1 MKAGRLSDAKAKEA
15 RNSLTELLQERPDA
29 KVIVTNDYAVD
40 PQKAPEWLS
49 DLCTIDTGEAPL
61 YLVAEVDHGFA
72 IELFL
77 KARATGYANGLV
89 GMREDPGRAYR
100 EHIFEIESNGDDRVF
115 AIVWVTDDSE
125 DLPDRTRE
133 TNEVMPRRIVQ
144 KLNEVGVIQSVDESA
159 FVLMGWTDDLIGT
172 SAVDLIHPDD
182 REGAVER
189 WVDMLGGEGFSCRG
203 RAQYQTADGEWKWFE
218 VTTTNRFETEGICVS
233 EMFDVTSEMHLLSQ
247 LRRREE
253 ILLRLTDALPGG
265 VAHFGHDGQVV
276 FTNDRL
282 FEITGFNGD
291 QIVDF
296 RHLFDPSL
304 HELMTTLCVAAL
316 DDGPDENLEVA
327 LKHPSG
333 KPCFVRLAFRSLGEG
348 GFLVSVDD
356 ITDSWL
362 MRQELSIQAATD
374 SLTGVANRHALL
386 AALESA
392 LADRRSSGAA
402 VVYLDLNGFKTIND
416 TLGHAV
422 GDDVLRQTATRLVE
436 TARDSDVVGRI
447 GGDEFVVVCPDLDP
461 EAATLVAD
469 RLGASVNQPVMIGDT
484 EIEVSA
490 ACGFR
495 VITADDDIDADR
507 LLGEADQA
515 MYLHKRAGG
524 PRPINYDQLAAE
536 QLPEA
541 S

>member
-1 MKAGRLSDAKAKEA
+1 MISGRLSDAKAAEA
-15 RNSLTELLQERPDA
+15 RQSLTELLTEWPDA
-29 KVIVTNDYAVD
+29 TVMVTNDYAVD
-40 PQKAPEWLS
+40 PQNAPEWLTEV
-49 DLCTIDTGEAPL
+49 CTIDTNEVPL

-77 KARATGYANGLV
+77 DARDSGYASGVV
-89 GMREDPGRAYR
+89 GVRDDPGRAYR
-100 EHIFEIESNGDDRVF
+100 EHIFEIESNGDQRVF
-115 AIVWVTDDSE
+115 TLVWVPEDSAE
-125 DLPDRTRE
+125 LPDRTRHA
-133 TNEVMPRRIVQ
+133 NNVLPRRIVQ
-144 KLNEVGVIQSVDESA
+144 RLNEVGVIQSVDDA
-159 FVLMGWTDDLIGT
+159 ATQLMGWDQDLIGT
-172 SAVDLIHPDD
+172 SALEQVHPSDQ
-182 REGAVER
+182 EAAVER
-189 WVDMLGGEGFSCRG
+189 WVKMLGGEGFSARG
-203 RAQYQTADGEWKWFE
+203 RAQYRTIDGEWKWFE
-218 VTTTNRFETEGICVS
+218 VTTTNRFESEGVCIS
-233 EMFDVTSEMHLLSQ
+233 EMLDVTSEMQLLSE
-247 LRRREE
+247 LRHREE

-265 VAHFGHDGQVV
+265 VAHFGHDGQLV

-282 FEITGFNGD
+282 FEITGFTGD

-304 HELMTTLCVAAL
+304 HELMTTLCIAAL

-327 LKHPSG
+327 LQHPSG
-333 KPCFVRLAFRSLGEG
+333 TPCFVRLAFRSLGEG

-356 ITDSWL
+356 ITESWL

-386 AALESA
+386 SALEAALS
-392 LADRRSSGAA
+392 DRRSSGAA

-416 TLGHAV
+416 TLGHSV
-422 GDDVLRQTATRLVE
+422 GDDVLRQTATRLTE
-436 TARDSDVVGRI
+436 AARDSDVVGRI

-461 EAATLVAD
+461 FTATTVAQ
-469 RLGASVNQPVMIGDT
+469 RLAVSVNQPMTLGGT
-484 EIEVSA
+484 EIDIAA

-495 VITADDDIDADR
+495 VITAEDEIDADR

-524 PRPINYDQLAAE
+524 PTPVNYE
-536 QLPEA
+536 QVIQHIPEA